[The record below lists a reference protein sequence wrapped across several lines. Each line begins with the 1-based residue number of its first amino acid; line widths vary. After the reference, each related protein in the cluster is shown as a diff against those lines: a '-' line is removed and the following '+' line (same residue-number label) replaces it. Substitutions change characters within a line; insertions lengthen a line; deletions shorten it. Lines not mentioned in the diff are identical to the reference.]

1 VTREQERA
9 RARRRYERQQA
20 AAAARHAERERN
32 KRVVVVV
39 ALVLVVVAGFVG
51 LANVLGKN
59 DSTGKAA
66 GATASSTASSTASV
80 SVAGCAPP
88 PTGIGTSAQLKLPD
102 KKAVEGKTYSAVIT
116 TNCGDI
122 TVELDG
128 TEAPQAVASFKSLA
142 ANQYW
147 LNSACH
153 RLTTQ
158 GIFVLQCGDPTGT
171 GSGTPG
177 YGFGVE
183 NAPAN
188 GKYPAGTLAMAR
200 TNDPKKGNGG
210 QFFIVYKD
218 STLPTD
224 TGGYTIFGKVTGGM
238 DIVKKIA
245 EAGVQG
251 GATDGAPAAP
261 ISILRVAVTEKKA

>member
-9 RARRRYERQQA
+9 RARRRYERQMA
-20 AAAARHAERERN
+20 AAAAREAERERN

-39 ALVLVVVAGFVG
+39 ALVLVLVAGFVG
-51 LANVLGKN
+51 LTNALGKN
-59 DSTGKAA
+59 DSTSKATGA
-66 GATASSTASSTASV
+66 PSSATAPV

-102 KKAVEGKTYSAVIT
+102 KKAVEGKTYTAVIT

-128 TEAPQAVASFKSLA
+128 SKAPQAVASFKSLA
-142 ANQYW
+142 EKQYW

-171 GSGTPG
+171 GSGSPG
-177 YGFGVE
+177 YGFAVE

-188 GKYPAGTLAMAR
+188 GSYPAGALAMAR
-200 TNDPKKGNGG
+200 TNDPKTGNGG

-218 STLPTD
+218 SSLPTD

-245 EAGVQG
+245 DAGVRG

>member
-20 AAAARHAERERN
+20 AAAAREAERERN
-32 KRVVVVV
+32 KRVAVVVT
-39 ALVLVVVAGFVG
+39 LVLVLVAAFVG
-51 LANVLGKN
+51 LTSYLGK
-59 DSTGKAA
+59 SSPSAQPSPSSSPS
-66 GATASSTASSTASV
+66 SSTV
-80 SVAGCAPP
+80 SVAGCTPP
-88 PTGIGTSAQLKLPD
+88 PKGIGTAAELKLPD
-102 KKAVEGKTYSAVIT
+102 KTAVKGKTYTAVIT
-116 TNCGDI
+116 TNCGQI

-128 TEAPQAVASFKSLA
+128 TDAPQAVASFKSLA
-142 ANQYW
+142 ENQYW

-158 GIFVLQCGDPTGT
+158 GVYVLQCGDPTGT
-171 GSGTPG
+171 GSGGPG

-183 NAPAN
+183 NAPKD
-188 GKYPAGTLAMAR
+188 GSYPAGTLAMAR
-200 TNDPKKGNGG
+200 TSDAAKGNGG
-210 QFFIVYKD
+210 QFFIVYQD
-218 STLPTD
+218 SSLPTEG
-224 TGGYTIFGKVTGGM
+224 GGYTIFGRVTGGM

-245 EAGVQG
+245 DAGVQG